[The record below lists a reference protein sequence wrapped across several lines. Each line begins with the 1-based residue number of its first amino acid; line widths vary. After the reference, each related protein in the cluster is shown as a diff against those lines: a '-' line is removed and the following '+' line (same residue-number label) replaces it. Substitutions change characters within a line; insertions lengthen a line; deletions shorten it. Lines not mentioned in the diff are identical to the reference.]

1 MGFLTS
7 KFDGLEKEREEKDEL
22 INSLQIKVSSLKGT
36 VMQIEEALII
46 DRSRFRI
53 PTTIQTLHVYSTLK
67 RRGNERFHVVSTW
80 NTRGVFVGN
89 IGFWFGSFVRKCVF
103 NFSALN

>member
-53 PTTIQTLHVYSTLK
+53 PTTIQTLHV
-67 RRGNERFHVVSTW
+67 ERFHVVSTW
-80 NTRGVFVGN
+80 NTHGVFVG
-89 IGFWFGSFVRKCVF
+89 
-103 NFSALN
+103 